1 MYIHIYIYIYIYPIS
16 HFSQYIR
23 GLIYIYIYNDC
34 NFAQSQCSWQKPT
47 IFSRQKPATSLNLNA
62 QGKEKKTQ
70 WGLQPPLA
78 KKDPNIYKYIR
89 YINFPGGSAPQTPRY
104 ISKKLSRGLRP
115 PAPPVYIKPFW
126 FLSIFFGS

>member
-1 MYIHIYIYIYIYPIS
+1 MYIYVYTYIYIHISDIPFFTVYPRP
-16 HFSQYIR
+16 H
-23 GLIYIYIYNDC
+23 IYIYIYNDC

-78 KKDPNIYKYIR
+78 KKDPNIYKYI
-89 YINFPGGSAPQTPRY
+89 
-104 ISKKLSRGLRP
+104 
-115 PAPPVYIKPFW
+115 
-126 FLSIFFGS
+126 